1 MSCIWSDSDADN
13 NEIELEEKD
22 HISNFVL
29 FVLKAQC
36 HSADNDSL
44 W

>member
-13 NEIELEEKD
+13 NEAELEEQD
-22 HISNFVL
+22 HINNFVL

-36 HSADNDSL
+36 HFADNESL
-44 W
+44 